1 MHKFSTLL
9 KKISCSS
16 SLAAALVL
24 GLSSLPACS
33 QQGSTQLN
41 QLADEHRWSELRDA
55 AAKKH
60 SAFYQAMAAAVF
72 NEPEAEQL
80 LRATISEE
88 PTSEEAYEAYD
99 WLSNIYLKSGR
110 YHSLEAVME
119 ARWAAF
125 PNKQGNARERA
136 ELAPLRGLPDQ
147 ENGQRTVSVLTH
159 DPQSLSVSLTINGST
174 ANFFFDDGADIS
186 SMSEE
191 EARSLG
197 MTISS
202 ASGAMHSMTKDA
214 SFRMA
219 VAKDVVIGKMHFRNV
234 SFAVFPD
241 NQEPWSLVPKNERGI
256 IGLPIMVG
264 MGNFAWSADGT
275 IRIGEKSQPLEP
287 KHSNLFF
294 DGGKRPVVTVKFQ
307 GADVFMS
314 LDTGAMTTDV
324 YSGFARRFP
333 EYLAQHGTKSTNE
346 IRGIGGTQTFEAIHV
361 SELPLTI
368 GGQQVSLKP
377 VSVMTEHETW
387 RKWVVAN
394 LGKDLLMQTGGFRI
408 DFDAMRLSLRQPLP
422 QPPEI
427 K

>member
-9 KKISCSS
+9 KKISCYS

-33 QQGSTQLN
+33 QQGSAQLK

-55 AAKKH
+55 AATKH

-88 PTSEEAYEAYD
+88 PNSEEAYEAYD

-408 DFDAMRLSLRQPLP
+408 DFDAMRLSLRQPLS

>member
-1 MHKFSTLL
+1 MLKSSTPLTKIAWSVLATSALL
-9 KKISCSS
+9 
-16 SLAAALVL
+16 L
-24 GLSSLPACS
+24 GLSSIPACS
-33 QQGSTQLN
+33 QQGSAQLK
-41 QLADEHRWSELRDA
+41 QLADEHRWSELRDTA
-55 AAKKH
+55 ATTN
-60 SAFYQAMAAAVF
+60 STFYRAMAAAVF
-72 NEPEAEQL
+72 NEPGAEPL
-80 LRATISEE
+80 FRTAISQQ
-88 PTSEEAYEAYD
+88 PSSEEAYEAYD

-110 YHSLEAVME
+110 YHSLETVME

-125 PNKQGNARERA
+125 PNEQGNAREQA

-147 ENGQRTVSVLTH
+147 KNSQRTISVLPH
-159 DPQSLSVSLTINGST
+159 DPQSLSVSLTINGNT
-174 ANFFFDDGADIS
+174 AKFLFDDGADIS
-186 SMSEE
+186 SMSES
-191 EARSLG
+191 EAKSLG
-197 MTISS
+197 MKISS

-219 VAKDVVIGKMHFRNV
+219 VAKDVVIGKMLFRSV

-241 NQEPWSLVPKNERGI
+241 NQEPWSLLPKNERGI

-275 IRIGEKSQPLEP
+275 IRVAEQSQSLEP
-287 KHSNLFF
+287 QHSNLFF
-294 DGGKRPVVTVKFQ
+294 DGGKRPVVTANFQ
-307 GADVFMS
+307 GTDVFMS

-346 IRGIGGTQTFEAIHV
+346 IRGIGGAETFEAIHV
-361 SELPLTI
+361 RDLPLTI

-387 RKWVVAN
+387 RKWIVAN

-408 DFDAMRLSLRQPLP
+408 DFGAMTLSLREPLNP
-422 QPPEI
+422 A
-427 K
+427 KRN

>member
-1 MHKFSTLL
+1 MSKSSTLL
-9 KKISCSS
+9 KKIFYSS
-16 SLAAALVL
+16 SLAGALFL

-33 QQGSTQLN
+33 QASVQLK
-41 QLADEHRWSELRDA
+41 QLADEHRWSELRDTA
-55 AAKKH
+55 ATTH
-60 SAFYQAMAAAVF
+60 STFYQAMAAAVF
-72 NEPEAEQL
+72 NEPQAERL
-80 LRATISEE
+80 FRATISEE

-125 PNKQGNARERA
+125 PKKQSNARERA

-147 ENGQRTVSVLTH
+147 ENGQRSVSILTH
-159 DPQSLSVSLTINGST
+159 EPQSLSVSLTINGNT
-174 ANFFFDDGADIS
+174 AKFFFDDGADIS

-219 VAKDVVIGKMHFRNV
+219 VAKDMVIGNVHFRNV

-275 IRIGEKSQPLEP
+275 ITVGEKSQPLEP
-287 KHSNLFF
+287 KHANLFF
-294 DGGKRPVVTVKFQ
+294 DGGKRPVVTVSFQ
-307 GADVFMS
+307 GTDVFTS

-346 IRGIGGTQTFEAIHV
+346 IRGIGGAETFEAINV
-361 SELPLTI
+361 PELSLII
-368 GGQQVSLKP
+368 GGQQVWLRP

-408 DFDAMRLSLRQPLP
+408 DFGAMRLSLREPLP
-422 QPPEI
+422 KPKET